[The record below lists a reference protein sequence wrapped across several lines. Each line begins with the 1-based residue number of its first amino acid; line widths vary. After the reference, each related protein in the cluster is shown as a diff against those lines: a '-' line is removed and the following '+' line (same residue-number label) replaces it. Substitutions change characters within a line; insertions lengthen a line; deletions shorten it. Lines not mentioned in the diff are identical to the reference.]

1 MTEER
6 EYAEKLLKSKNPL
19 ARALGKARMEGIE
32 TGEGSLTRQQIL
44 DQVKKSRAGGA
55 WTPMF

>member
-19 ARALGKARMEGIE
+19 ARALGKARIERIE
-32 TGEGSLTRQQIL
+32 TGEGLLNRQQIL
-44 DQVKKSRAGGA
+44 NQVRKSREGRA
-55 WTPMF
+55 